1 MFESGLHRIYQ
12 DVGAFGVALLSVYI
26 LFILAQLVRGLYLLI
41 KIKRDC

>member
-12 DVGAFGVALLSVYI
+12 DVGPFGVLLLVVYI

-41 KIKRDC
+41 KIKQND

>member
-12 DVGAFGVALLSVYI
+12 DVGPFGVLFLVVYI
-26 LFILAQLVRGLYLLI
+26 LFILAQLVRGLYLFI